1 MLRAGFAPVSAV
13 LPGFSALCAER
24 LFRTAP
30 RTPRLAR
37 EKQALSRGVFRREPF
52 GKGFLATWTFGEGP
66 AVLLAHGWGGH
77 AGRLFRFIEPLV
89 ARGFSVVTFDAPGHA
104 ESSGRESSLPD
115 FAVSINALV
124 TRYAPVVGII
134 GHSLGAAAAALVVR
148 RGLPVPRIALLA
160 PPADPEQ
167 YTGRFAH
174 YFRIPTTVRDG
185 MKQRLARR
193 YEVTWSEL
201 RLSTPLEKA
210 PAEMLVIHD
219 RGDCRV
225 PWRDGRAIAGAW
237 PGAELITTY
246 GLGHHKILRDPSV
259 VEAAVGFLARP
270 AVSSPSSRVGSNRRG
285 RRSAP
290 RASRATS

>member
-1 MLRAGFAPVSAV
+1 MLRAGFAPVSAL
-13 LPGFSALCAER
+13 LPGFSILCAER
-24 LFRTAP
+24 LFRTPP
-30 RTPRLAR
+30 RTPRLGR
-37 EKQALSRGVFRREPF
+37 ETQALARGVFRREPF

-66 AVLLAHGWGGH
+66 TILLVHGWGGH

-104 ESSGRESSLPD
+104 ESAGRESSLPD

-124 TRYAPVVGII
+124 TRHAPVVGII

-148 RGLPVPRIALLA
+148 RGLPVPRIVLLA

-167 YTGRFAH
+167 YTGRFAN
-174 YFRIPTTVRDG
+174 YFGIPMNVRDG
-185 MKQRLARR
+185 MKQRLAQR
-193 YEVTWSEL
+193 YEVTWSDL

-225 PWRDGRAIAGAW
+225 PWRDGKAIAEAW
-237 PGAELITTY
+237 PGAALITTR

-259 VEAAVGFLARP
+259 VDAAIGFLARP
-270 AVSSPSSRVGSNRRG
+270 AVSSLSSPVGSNRRG

-290 RASRATS
+290 SASGATS